1 MIQKSET
8 VLKIMNASEES
19 IEFFVLVK
27 SISLEA
33 KKDNLPVS

>member
-8 VLKIMNASEES
+8 VLKIKNASEQS

-27 SISLEA
+27 SISVEA
-33 KKDNLPVS
+33 KKNLPVS